1 MKANTGEVPM
11 GMRISTNMASIS
23 AQKSMTGS
31 QREIQK
37 SFTQLASGSR
47 ITKSSDDAAGLAI
60 SENLKS
66 GMRSI
71 SQAGRNANDGIS
83 LIQTAE
89 GGLGEVSN
97 ILTRMRELGIQSASD
112 TVSDKER
119 GFLDKEVQQL
129 KAEVQRIAV
138 TTKFGNQELI
148 NGNGKVY
155 DFQVGINNN
164 KDADRIS
171 FDSSQSDATT
181 ANLGIDSFD
190 FTSKEGAQG
199 ALEVLD
205 EAQSNVNGFRANL
218 GALQNRL
225 QATYDNSQTMFE
237 NIAAANSR
245 IRDTDVA
252 QASSELTK
260 NNILLQA
267 STAALAQANQ
277 IPGQA
282 LKLLG

>member
-1 MKANTGEVPM
+1 M
-11 GMRISTNMASIS
+11 GMRISTNMASLS
-23 AQKSMTGS
+23 AQKSLAGS
-31 QREIQK
+31 QREIQR

-89 GGLGEVSN
+89 GGLGEISN

-119 GFLDKEVQQL
+119 SFLDKEVQQL
-129 KAEVQRIAV
+129 RAEVDRISA

-148 NGNGKVY
+148 NGNGKIY

-164 KDADRIS
+164 PDADRIS
-171 FDSSQSDATT
+171 FDSGESDATA
-181 ANLGIDSFD
+181 ANLGIDGFD
-190 FTSKEGAQG
+190 FSNKEGAQS

-205 EAQSNVNGFRANL
+205 EAQSTVNGFRANL

-225 QATYDNSQTMFE
+225 QVTYDNSQTMFE
-237 NIAAANSR
+237 NISAANSR

-252 QASSELTK
+252 QASSELAR
-260 NNILLQA
+260 NSILLQA
-267 STAALAQANQ
+267 STSTLAQANQ
-277 IPGQA
+277 ITGTA
-282 LKLLG
+282 MKLIG